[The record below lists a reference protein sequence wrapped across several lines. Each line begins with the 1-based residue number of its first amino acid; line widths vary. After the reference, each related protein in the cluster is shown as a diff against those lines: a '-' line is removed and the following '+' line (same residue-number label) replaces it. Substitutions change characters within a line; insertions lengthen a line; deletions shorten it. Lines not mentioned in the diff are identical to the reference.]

1 MKLVKRVGVR
11 AAIVSGY
18 VFLTVFGGQ
27 AARAQQV
34 AQPAAVNA
42 ATTSAAQG
50 AQAANATASQT
61 VDSNAP
67 YLNPALPF
75 DQRVNDLIARMTIE
89 EKCSQLVNQS
99 RPIPRLKVPGYDWW
113 SEALH
118 GVANNGTATV
128 FPEPVGLAA
137 TFDPELIHK
146 MADVISTEARVKYNQ
161 DQKDGN
167 SAIFQGLTFW
177 SPNINIF
184 RDPRWGR
191 GQETYGEDPYLT
203 AQMGMAFVRGMQGTD
218 PKYLRV
224 VSTPK
229 HFAVHSGP
237 ESTRHT
243 VDVKVSKHD
252 EEDTYLPAFRATVVE
267 ANAASV
273 MCVYNSVN
281 GQPGCAN
288 DFLLKDTLRGAWN
301 FQGYVVSDCDAI
313 FDIERG
319 HHYVKTVAE
328 AAAVSLKAGV
338 DNDCADFIARKTDTS
353 DYQRYLDAYKQG
365 LITQADID
373 TTLRRLFMARMK
385 LGLFDPASMVPY
397 AQIPESELDSA
408 PHRALAHQAA
418 RESIVLL
425 KNDGTLPLDAAK
437 VKTIAVVGPL
447 ADQHR
452 VLEGNYNGTP
462 SHSSSA
468 LEGITAAFPNAK
480 VVFQP
485 GTNFLRLAN
494 PVPTDVLS
502 TPDGK
507 PGLKAEYFNGTK
519 FEGPVVITR
528 VDPTVDFAPHSHPPR
543 PDGNGDFCVRWTG
556 FITPAESGKYSIGL
570 NGLKNKL
577 WIDDKLIVDYGES
590 YGIQDKTI
598 EMEFEKGRK
607 YAVKLEETM
616 GNSILT
622 RLVWNRLIPDPQGD
636 AVAAAKQADLVV
648 AVVGITSQLEGEEM
662 DVKVPGFSGG
672 DRTSLDLPKDEE
684 DLLKAVKAAGKPLIV
699 VLMNGS
705 ALSVNWAAANANAIL
720 DAWYSGEEGG
730 AAIGETISGDNN
742 PAGRLPVTFY
752 TGVDQLPDFS
762 DYNMKGRT
770 YRYFDGTP
778 LYAFGYGLSYS
789 KFQYSGIKASTAT
802 LNAGD
807 PLGVDVDVKNAGT
820 RAGDEVVELYLT
832 FPRIPGVPN
841 IALRGF
847 KRVHLDAGATQ
858 HVHFDLTPRDLSFVN
873 ENGDRVVAAG
883 TYVINVGGTQPTTKS
898 TTAPAIY
905 TVKGE
910 VKLPE

>member
-1 MKLVKRVGVR
+1 MRLATKFAML
-11 AAIVSGY
+11 ACIVSGY
-18 VFLTVFGGQ
+18 VISQPL
-27 AARAQQV
+27 AAHAQQT
-34 AQPAAVNA
+34 AAPAAGA
-42 ATTSAAQG
+42 AAKSA
-50 AQAANATASQT
+50 QT
-61 VDSNAP
+61 PDPNAP
-67 YLNPALPF
+67 YLNPALPT
-75 DQRVNDLIARMTIE
+75 DQRVNDLISRMTID
-89 EKCSQLVNQS
+89 EKCSQLVNQA
-99 RPIPRLKVPGYDWW
+99 RAIPRLKVPSYDWW

-118 GVANNGTATV
+118 GVANNGIATV

-137 TFDPELIHK
+137 TFDPALIHK
-146 MADVISTEARVKYNQ
+146 MAVVVSTEARVKYNQ

-167 SAIFQGLTFW
+167 SQIFQGLTFW

-203 AQMGMAFVRGMQGTD
+203 AQMGMAFVTGMQGDD

-267 ANAASV
+267 AKAASV

-313 FDIERG
+313 YDIWHG
-319 HHYVKTVAE
+319 HHYTKTLTE
-328 AAAVSLKAGV
+328 AAADSLKAGV
-338 DNDCADFIARKTDTS
+338 DNDCADFIAKNIDKS
-353 DYQRYLDAYKQG
+353 DYQRYLDAYNQH
-365 LITQADID
+365 LITDADID
-373 TTLRRLFMARMK
+373 TTLRRLFTARMK
-385 LGLFDPASMVPY
+385 LGLFDPASMVKY
-397 AQIPESELDSA
+397 ATISESELDSA
-408 PHRALAHQAA
+408 DHRALAHQAA
-418 RESIVLL
+418 RESIVML
-425 KNDGTLPLDAAK
+425 KNDGTLPLKSAN
-437 VKTIAVVGPL
+437 VTTIAVVGPL

-468 LEGITAAFPNAK
+468 LEGITATFPNAK
-480 VVFQP
+480 ITFAP
-485 GTNFLRLAN
+485 GTNFLRL
-494 PVPTDVLS
+494 PELVPTSVLT
-502 TPDGK
+502 TPDGQ
-507 PGLKAEYFNGTK
+507 PGLQAEAWKGKDFQGD
-519 FEGPVVITR
+519 PVMR
-528 VDPTVDFAPHSHPPR
+528 FVDPQIDYAMERKRRPGDAKMICCATIGDHSI
-543 PDGNGDFCVRWTG
+543 RWTG

-570 NGLKNKL
+570 EGLMDRM
-577 WIDDKLIVDYGES
+577 WIDDKQIVNDQELHGPQAKMVEL
-590 YGIQDKTI
+590 QL
-598 EMEFEKGRK
+598 EKGHK
-607 YAVKLEETM
+607 YAVKIEQNLGSGEVVKLM
-616 GNSILT
+616 
-622 RLVWNRLIPDPQGD
+622 WNRLLEDPQGD
-636 AVAAAKQADLVV
+636 AVAAAKSADVVV
-648 AVVGITSQLEGEEM
+648 AVVGITSALEGEEM

-684 DLLKAVKAAGKPLIV
+684 DLLKAVKATGKPLVV

-762 DYNMKGRT
+762 DYAMKNRT
-770 YRYFDGTP
+770 YRYFDGNP
-778 LYAFGYGLSYS
+778 LYPFGYGLSYS
-789 KFQYSGIKASTAT
+789 KFAYSGLKVSTPT

-807 PLGVDVDVKNAGT
+807 ALGVDVDVKNTSAL
-820 RAGDEVVELYLT
+820 AGDEVAELYIT
-832 FPRIPGVPN
+832 FPRIPGTPHL
-841 IALRGF
+841 ALRSF
-847 KRVHLDAGATQ
+847 QRVHLDAGAAQ
-858 HVHFDLTPRDLSFVN
+858 HVHFDLSPRDLSFVN
-873 ENGDRVVAAG
+873 EAGDRVISAG
-883 TYVINVGGTQPTTKS
+883 TYVINVGGSQPTAKS

-910 VKLPE
+910 TKLPN